1 MSVAP
6 PKSASWS
13 YAEDFVAEDDVLA
26 AARARAE
33 EVGVVPIGSGGGA
46 ALRFLASVLDA
57 RAVVEIGTG
66 TGVSGL
72 WLLRGMRSD
81 GVLTTV
87 DIEAEHQRLARETFT
102 EAGIAPQRAR
112 TIAGAALDVLP
123 RLTDG
128 HYDLVFCDGDKAE
141 YAAYLKE
148 ALRLLRPG
156 GVVAFDNALW
166 HDRVADPAQRDEETV
181 AIRELGREVA
191 AHESLVPVL
200 LPVGDGLL
208 VAKKEWAP
216 RPERGRPI
224 GRSPAGHRSERRCEL
239 ARKAPVSRG
248 AAAGSPR
255 RPRRSRRPR
264 TASIRTGGLPMICDP
279 GASAA
284 PAVKVSWNAARA
296 ASSTKT

>member
-13 YAEDFVAEDDVLA
+13 YAEHFLAEDDVLA
-26 AARARAE
+26 AARARAD
-33 EVGVVPIGSGGGA
+33 EVGVAAIGSGGGA
-46 ALRFLASVLDA
+46 ALRFLASVIEA
-57 RAVVEIGTG
+57 RAVVEVGTG

-81 GVLTTV
+81 GILTTV
-87 DIEAEHQRLARETFT
+87 DIEAEHQRLARETFN
-102 EAGIAPQRAR
+102 EGGIAPQRAR

-141 YAAYLKE
+141 YGAYLKE

-166 HDRVADPAQRDEETV
+166 HDRVADPSQRDEETLV
-181 AIRELGREVA
+181 IRDLGREVA

-216 RPERGRPI
+216 EE
-224 GRSPAGHRSERRCEL
+224 A
-239 ARKAPVSRG
+239 
-248 AAAGSPR
+248 
-255 RPRRSRRPR
+255 
-264 TASIRTGGLPMICDP
+264 
-279 GASAA
+279 
-284 PAVKVSWNAARA
+284 
-296 ASSTKT
+296 